1 MIYLTQPKIYYQDP
15 ANYEKI
21 YSERFAAPFTK
32 HLDLNIQQYNRP
44 ASYPA
49 FYSYTEEIANLLVR
63 ILHENYLLEKII
75 SELPFVAVKQF
86 YEGSIIEEIQS
97 TNAIEGVRSTR
108 KEITTALAKQKS
120 TDRSARLWSIVN

>member
-1 MIYLTQPKIYYQDP
+1 MIYLTLPKIYYQDP

-49 FYSYTEEIANLLVR
+49 FYCYTEEIANLLVR
-63 ILHENYLLEKII
+63 ILHENYLLEK
-75 SELPFVAVKQF
+75 SSASCLLLP
-86 YEGSIIEEIQS
+86 
-97 TNAIEGVRSTR
+97 
-108 KEITTALAKQKS
+108 
-120 TDRSARLWSIVN
+120 